1 MRILLILTFLVLC
14 IVQCQTKAI
23 KAASSLPRLKSPI
36 QKVEKLSNAP
46 LSREDLVSIEV
57 TAKDARNPEPTALS
71 LAKWNG
77 LQCILGGAL
86 VHLTFGSCY
95 CWGSFLSYI
104 PPYLRYFDNAKLST
118 AAGSPPDALYVLP
131 FTFIA
136 QSIGMPLGPLL
147 LKYLGSKLTLL
158 LSSWIVALAVYL
170 SSYQRTLSSFLV
182 TYAGL
187 FGLGIGLGYTAP
199 MIAGWKWLPNS
210 KGLVSG
216 GILAGFG
223 AGGFLFSLL
232 GSKLINPNAISTQLN
247 GKFSSEIT
255 DRFPIML
262 RTLAVIYFFISTIG
276 SLLLVEAPPPS
287 AVVVPKEEP
296 FLPSAG
302 QMSTPLPATATG
314 LSLKEALQSSQFWLM
329 WIMMFCSGI
338 GGLNTASVYKQF
350 AATSSVLAGDHFQT
364 LVGGIGALFNGSG
377 RLLWGILADKIGFK
391 SCFTLLT
398 VLQCIFMS
406 TYEYSSVS
414 KVILLLILLLFLQF
428 ITFRFLFYFSFL
440 HYHHVFP
447 LFLSFFQSY
456 FALNTFLLFFCLA
469 GNLALVPPATLKLFG
484 TKAGTT
490 IYGLLFSAFA
500 VASISGGFL
509 TKSLVKVYGF
519 GLIFKIMAGMSLVSM
534 LLASRLTP
542 ITSYE
547 QSSIE

>member
-1 MRILLILTFLVLC
+1 MMRILLVFTFLVLC

-23 KAASSLPRLKSPI
+23 KAASSLTRLKSPI

-46 LSREDLVSIEV
+46 LSRKDLVSIEA
-57 TAKDARNPEPTALS
+57 TAKDAGNPELTALS
-71 LAKWNG
+71 QAKWNG

-104 PPYLRYFDNAKLST
+104 PPYLRYFDNAKLSS

-170 SSYQRTLSSFLV
+170 SSYQRTLSSFLL

-232 GSKLINPNAISTQLN
+232 GSKLINPNGISTQLN

-287 AVVVPKEEP
+287 AISVSKEEP
-296 FLPSAG
+296 FLPNAR
-302 QMSTPLPATATG
+302 QMSTPLITTATG

-414 KVILLLILLLFLQF
+414 KVILLLILLLFLHF
-428 ITFRFLFYFSFL
+428 T
-440 HYHHVFP
+440 HFP
-447 LFLSFFQSY
+447 LSPLPFF
-456 FALNTFLLFFCLA
+456 FALSSCFHFFCVLFSVLFCLKYLSTFLLF
-469 GNLALVPPATLKLFG
+469 
-484 TKAGTT
+484 
-490 IYGLLFSAFA
+490 SW
-500 VASISGGFL
+500 
-509 TKSLVKVYGF
+509 
-519 GLIFKIMAGMSLVSM
+519 
-534 LLASRLTP
+534 
-542 ITSYE
+542 
-547 QSSIE
+547 

>member
-1 MRILLILTFLVLC
+1 MMKILLIFVFLLFCV
-14 IVQCQTKAI
+14 IYGETKSI
-23 KAASSLPRLKSPI
+23 NGVSSLSRLKSPI
-36 QKVEKLSNAP
+36 QKVRKVNSSP
-46 LSREDLVSIEV
+46 LSRSDRLPAAV
-57 TAKDARNPEPTALS
+57 TANDVRNQDPATLS
-71 LAKWNG
+71 QAKWKG

-118 AAGSPPDALYVLP
+118 AADSPPDALYVLP

-158 LSSWIVALAVYL
+158 LSAWIVAAAVYL
-170 SSYQRTLSSFLV
+170 SSYQRTLSSFLI

-187 FGLGIGLGYTAP
+187 FGLGIGLGYTTP
-199 MIAGWKWLPNS
+199 MMAGWKWLPNS

-232 GSKLINPNAISTQLN
+232 GSKLINPNGISTGLN

-255 DRFPIML
+255 DRFPQML
-262 RTLAVIYFFISTIG
+262 RILAVIYFAISTIG
-276 SLLLVEAPPPS
+276 SLLLIEAPPALP
-287 AVVVPKEEP
+287 VTTPKEEP
-296 FLPSAG
+296 FLTNSATT
-302 QMSTPLPATATG
+302 QTSSPTTITPTG

-350 AATSSVLAGDHFQT
+350 AATSTVLAGDNFQT

-377 RLLWGILADKIGFK
+377 RLLWGIFADQIGFK
-391 SCFTLLT
+391 RCFTLLT

-414 KVILLLILLLFLQF
+414 KVIYFLVSPFLSFPFVFGLFVLFSHAFRVVVHFFSLILL
-428 ITFRFLFYFSFL
+428 
-440 HYHHVFP
+440 
-447 LFLSFFQSY
+447 
-456 FALNTFLLFFCLA
+456 
-469 GNLALVPPATLKLFG
+469 
-484 TKAGTT
+484 
-490 IYGLLFSAFA
+490 
-500 VASISGGFL
+500 
-509 TKSLVKVYGF
+509 
-519 GLIFKIMAGMSLVSM
+519 
-534 LLASRLTP
+534 
-542 ITSYE
+542 
-547 QSSIE
+547 